1 MEPIQE
7 AVVVPVSNDVLV
19 RGSQADV
26 ADTGAIAGGV
36 VGGVLGL
43 AALIGLLAWFLL
55 KRRKSKQHAF
65 DEKTVSHSD
74 MSRINGVSAE
84 QSV

>member
-1 MEPIQE
+1 
-7 AVVVPVSNDVLV
+7 
-19 RGSQADV
+19 
-26 ADTGAIAGGV
+26 V

-65 DEKTVSHSD
+65 DEKTVSRLGAFGIVDLTNSSTLDIPH
-74 MSRINGVSAE
+74 MTL
-84 QSV
+84 